1 MKKRKAIYPGSFDP
15 VTFGH
20 LDLIERALNLFD
32 ELIVIVAS
40 NPSKKTL
47 FTVAERVNFLRMA
60 LKNQPRVKVKTWEG
74 LTVDLAVKENA
85 FALIR
90 GIRATSDFDYE
101 FQMAL
106 TNRKLAPKIDTMF
119 LMPSESHFYL
129 SSRLIKEIAQLGGD
143 VTRYVPAPVAA
154 LIKKKFFRGGVRS
167 K

>member
-20 LDLIERALNLFD
+20 LDLIERALHLFD

-40 NPSKKTL
+40 NPAKKTL
-47 FTVAERVNFLRMA
+47 FTAEERVGLLKAA
-60 LKNQPRVKVKTWEG
+60 LKHRPQVQVKIWEG
-74 LTVDLAVKENA
+74 LTVDLAFKEKA

-106 TNRKLAPKIDTMF
+106 TNRKLGPKIDTVF

-129 SSRLIKEIAQLGGD
+129 SSRIIKEIAQLGGD

-154 LIKKKFFRGGVRS
+154 RIKKIFS
-167 K
+167 KSGAR

>member
-32 ELIVIVAS
+32 ELIVVVAS
-40 NPSKKTL
+40 NASKKTL
-47 FTVAERVNFLRMA
+47 FTAGERAAFLKAA
-60 LKNQPRVKVKTWEG
+60 LKKYSRVKVVNWDG
-74 LTVDLAVKENA
+74 LTVHLAEKEDA
-85 FALIR
+85 YTLIR

-106 TNRKLAPKIDTMF
+106 TNRKLAPKIDTLF

-143 VTRYVPAPVAA
+143 VRRYVPSGVAA
-154 LIKKKFFRGGVRS
+154 QIKKKFQKAGVQ
-167 K
+167 

>member
-32 ELIVIVAS
+32 ELIVVVAS

-47 FTVAERVNFLRMA
+47 FTATERANFLKAA
-60 LKNQPRVKVKTWEG
+60 LKSHPRVKVSTWEG
-74 LTVDLAVKENA
+74 LTVHLAEKENA
-85 FALIR
+85 YTLIR

-106 TNRKLAPKIDTMF
+106 TNRKLAPKIDTLF

-143 VTRYVPAPVAA
+143 VTSYVPPVVAA
-154 LIKKKFFRGGVRS
+154 QIRKKLLKVR
-167 K
+167 

>member
-32 ELIVIVAS
+32 ELIVAVAS

-47 FTVAERVNFLRMA
+47 FSAEERVNFLKAA
-60 LKNQPRVKVKTWEG
+60 LKHRPQVKVESWEG
-74 LTVDLAVKENA
+74 LTVQLAVKEKA
-85 FALIR
+85 FTLIR

-106 TNRKLAPKIDTMF
+106 TNRKLASKIDTMF

-129 SSRLIKEIAQLGGD
+129 SSRLIKEVAQLGGD
-143 VTRYVPAPVAA
+143 VTRYVPALVADR
-154 LIKKKFFRGGVRS
+154 IKKKFSRVGAR
-167 K
+167 

>member
-32 ELIVIVAS
+32 ELIVIVAA

-47 FTVAERVNFLRMA
+47 FTAGERVEFLKAA
-60 LKNQPRVKVKTWEG
+60 LKHRPQVKVECWQG
-74 LTVDLAVKENA
+74 LTVDLAKKKEA
-85 FALIR
+85 HTLIR

-106 TNRKLAPKIDTMF
+106 TNRKLAPKIDTLFM
-119 LMPSESHFYL
+119 MPSESHFYL
-129 SSRLIKEIAQLGGD
+129 SSRLIKEIAQLGGE
-143 VTRYVPAPVAA
+143 VNRYVPAPVAA
-154 LIKKKFFRGGVRS
+154 AIRKKFSSDRAR
-167 K
+167 

>member
-1 MKKRKAIYPGSFDP
+1 MKKRKAIYTGSFDP

-20 LDLIERALNLFD
+20 LDLIERALSLFD
-32 ELIVIVAS
+32 ELIVVVAS

-47 FTVAERVNFLRMA
+47 FTAEERVGFLKAA
-60 LKNQPRVKVKTWEG
+60 LKHRPQVKVKHWEG
-74 LTVDLAVKENA
+74 LTVHFAEKEKA
-85 FALIR
+85 FTLIR

-106 TNRKLAPKIDTMF
+106 TNRKLAPMIDTVF

-143 VTRYVPAPVAA
+143 VTRYVPPLVA
-154 LIKKKFFRGGVRS
+154 IRIQKKFPDRNAR
-167 K
+167 

>member
-20 LDLIERALNLFD
+20 LDLIERALSLFD
-32 ELIVIVAS
+32 ELIVAVAS
-40 NPSKKTL
+40 NASKKTL
-47 FTVAERVNFLRMA
+47 FTTQERVNFLKMA
-60 LKNQPRVKVKTWEG
+60 LKHRPQVKVESWED
-74 LTVDLAVKENA
+74 LTVHLAEKEKA
-85 FALIR
+85 FTLIR

-106 TNRKLAPKIDTMF
+106 TNRKLAPKIDTVF

-143 VTRYVPAPVAA
+143 VSHYVPAPVAVR
-154 LIKKKFFRGGVRS
+154 IKKKFSESGAR
-167 K
+167 

>member
-32 ELIVIVAS
+32 ELIVVVAS
-40 NPSKKTL
+40 NASKKTL
-47 FTVAERVNFLRMA
+47 FTVEERISFLHSAIKHRP
-60 LKNQPRVKVKTWEG
+60 QVKVKSWEG
-74 LTVDLAVKENA
+74 LTVDLARDENA
-85 FALIR
+85 FTLIR

-129 SSRLIKEIAQLGGD
+129 SSRLIKEIALLGGD
-143 VTRYVPAPVAA
+143 VTPYVPAPVATR
-154 LIKKKFFRGGVRS
+154 IKKKFSGTGAR
-167 K
+167 

>member
-32 ELIVIVAS
+32 ELIVVVAS

-47 FTVAERVNFLRMA
+47 FTATERANFLKAA
-60 LKNQPRVKVKTWEG
+60 LKSHPRVKVSNWEG
-74 LTVDLAVKENA
+74 LTVHLAEKENA
-85 FALIR
+85 YTLIR

-106 TNRKLAPKIDTMF
+106 TNRKLAPKIDTLF

-143 VTRYVPAPVAA
+143 VTPYVPPVVATQ
-154 LIKKKFFRGGVRS
+154 IRKKLSTTRTR
-167 K
+167 

>member
-32 ELIVIVAS
+32 ELIVVVAS
-40 NPSKKTL
+40 NPAKKTL
-47 FTVAERVNFLRMA
+47 FTAAERVSFLKAA
-60 LKNQPRVKVKTWEG
+60 LKHRPQVKVESWEG
-74 LTVDLAVKENA
+74 LTVRLAQKEQA
-85 FALIR
+85 FTLIR

-106 TNRKLAPKIDTMF
+106 TNRKLAPRIDTMF

-143 VTRYVPAPVAA
+143 VTRYVPAPVAVR
-154 LIKKKFFRGGVRS
+154 IKKKFSGVRAS
-167 K
+167 

>member
-32 ELIVIVAS
+32 EVIVVVAS

-47 FTVAERVNFLRMA
+47 FTAEERVEFLKAA
-60 LKNQPRVKVKTWEG
+60 LKHRPQVKVKSSEG
-74 LTVDLAVKENA
+74 LTAHLAVKEKA
-85 FALIR
+85 FTLIR
-90 GIRATSDFDYE
+90 GLRATSDFDYE

-119 LMPSESHFYL
+119 LMPSESFFYL

-143 VTRYVPAPVAA
+143 VTRYVPPPVAVQ
-154 LIKKKFFRGGVRS
+154 IKKMFSGVGAH
-167 K
+167 

>member
-47 FTVAERVNFLRMA
+47 FTAEERVRFIENA
-60 LKNQPRVKVKTWEG
+60 LKHRPQVKVECWEG
-74 LTVDLAVKENA
+74 LTVDLAIKKDA
-85 FALIR
+85 FTLIR

-106 TNRKLAPKIDTMF
+106 TNRKLAPKIDTLF

-143 VTRYVPAPVAA
+143 VSRYVPAPVAA
-154 LIKKKFFRGGVRS
+154 LIRKKFAKGRER
-167 K
+167 

>member
-1 MKKRKAIYPGSFDP
+1 MKKQKAIYPGSFDP

-32 ELIVIVAS
+32 ELIVVVAS
-40 NPSKKTL
+40 NPSKKT
-47 FTVAERVNFLRMA
+47 FFSVEERVDFLKAA
-60 LKNQPRVKVKTWEG
+60 LKHRPQVTVKSWEG
-74 LTVDLAVKENA
+74 LTVHLAAKEKA
-85 FALIR
+85 FTLIR

-106 TNRKLAPKIDTMF
+106 TNRKLAPTIDTMF

-129 SSRLIKEIAQLGGD
+129 SSRLIKEVAQLGGD

-154 LIKKKFFRGGVRS
+154 RIKKKLSGGRTR
-167 K
+167 

>member
-32 ELIVIVAS
+32 ELVVTVAA

-47 FTVAERVNFLRMA
+47 FTAAERVDFLKAA
-60 LKNQPRVKVKTWEG
+60 LKNEPRVKVRAWRG
-74 LTVDLAVKENA
+74 LTVDLAAKEGA
-85 FALIR
+85 STLIR

-106 TNRKLAPKIDTMF
+106 TNRKLAPKIDTLF
-119 LMPSESHFYL
+119 LMPSEAYFYL
-129 SSRLIKEIAQLGGD
+129 SSRLIKEIAQLGGE
-143 VTRYVPAPVAA
+143 VKRYVPAPVDAM
-154 LIKKKFFRGGVRS
+154 IKKKFSRS
-167 K
+167 GARA

>member
-15 VTFGH
+15 VSFGH
-20 LDLIERALNLFD
+20 LDLIERTLDLFD
-32 ELIVIVAS
+32 ELIVVVAS

-47 FTVAERVNFLRMA
+47 FSTEERVGFLKAA
-60 LKNQPRVKVKTWEG
+60 LKNRPQVQVKSWEG
-74 LTVDLAVKENA
+74 LTVELAVKEKA

-106 TNRKLAPKIDTMF
+106 TNRKLAPKIDTVF

-129 SSRLIKEIAQLGGD
+129 SSRLIKEIAQLGGN
-143 VTRYVPAPVAA
+143 VTRYVPTSVAA
-154 LIKKKFFRGGVRS
+154 QIKKMFPKKRTRET
-167 K
+167 

>member
-32 ELIVIVAS
+32 ELIVIVAA

-47 FTVAERVNFLRMA
+47 FTAGEREEFLKAA
-60 LKNQPRVKVKTWEG
+60 LKHRPQVKVECWQG
-74 LTVDLAVKENA
+74 LTVDLAKKKEA
-85 FALIR
+85 HTLIR

-106 TNRKLAPKIDTMF
+106 TNRKLAPKIDTLFM
-119 LMPSESHFYL
+119 MPSESHFYL
-129 SSRLIKEIAQLGGD
+129 SSRLIKEIAQLGGE
-143 VTRYVPAPVAA
+143 VNRYVPAPVAA
-154 LIKKKFFRGGVRS
+154 AIRKKFSSDRAR
-167 K
+167 

>member
-32 ELIVIVAS
+32 ELIVVVAS

-47 FTVAERVNFLRMA
+47 FTAEERVAFLKTA
-60 LKNQPRVKVKTWEG
+60 LKRRPQVKVESWEG
-74 LTVDLAVKENA
+74 LTVHLAEKEEA
-85 FALIR
+85 FTLIR

-106 TNRKLAPKIDTMF
+106 TNRKLAPRIDTMF

-129 SSRLIKEIAQLGGD
+129 SSRLIKEIALLGGD

-154 LIKKKFFRGGVRS
+154 RIKKKFPAGGPR
-167 K
+167 

>member
-1 MKKRKAIYPGSFDP
+1 MKKRKAIYTGSFDP

-32 ELIVIVAS
+32 ELIVVVAS

-47 FTVAERVNFLRMA
+47 FTAPERVSFLKEA
-60 LKNQPRVKVKTWEG
+60 LKHRPQVKVESWEG
-74 LTVDLAVKENA
+74 LTVHLAVKEKA
-85 FALIR
+85 FTLIR

-129 SSRLIKEIAQLGGD
+129 SSRLIKEIAQMGGD

-154 LIKKKFFRGGVRS
+154 RIKKKFPAGNAR
-167 K
+167 

>member
-1 MKKRKAIYPGSFDP
+1 MKKQKAIYPGSFDP

-32 ELIVIVAS
+32 ELIVVVAS

-47 FTVAERVNFLRMA
+47 FTAEERIGFLRTA
-60 LKNQPRVKVKTWEG
+60 LKHRPQVQVKGWEG
-74 LTVDLAVKENA
+74 LTVHLAEKEKA
-85 FALIR
+85 FTLIR

-129 SSRLIKEIAQLGGD
+129 SSRLIKEIALLGGD

-154 LIKKKFFRGGVRS
+154 RIRKKFSGGAAR
-167 K
+167 